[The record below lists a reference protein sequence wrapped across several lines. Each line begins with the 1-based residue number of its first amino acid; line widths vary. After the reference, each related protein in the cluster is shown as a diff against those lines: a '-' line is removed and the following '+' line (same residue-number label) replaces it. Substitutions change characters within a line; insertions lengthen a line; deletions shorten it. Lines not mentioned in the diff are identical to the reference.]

1 MRIVRALMV
10 GVLLGLLTAAALFG
24 LAAMARTATNAWGH
38 AYVVEDH
45 SQVPRID
52 TVLVLGTAP
61 FGVRGQRQR
70 SLSHRLDAAA
80 GLWHAGSA
88 NSFIVSGIRIGND
101 YDEATIMRDELVS
114 RGVPASA
121 ITLDHEGNRTWDSIA
136 RARRVFGKQRLLIVS
151 QRDHLPRALFLARH
165 LGIEAWGVA
174 SRGVT
179 YGGWPSTLIGDLAAL
194 VAYYDVLV
202 RR

>member
-1 MRIVRALMV
+1 MKIVHTLATGL
-10 GVLLGLLTAAALFG
+10 LLGLLAVAGLFG
-24 LAAMARTATNAWGH
+24 LAAMARTATNAWGN
-38 AYVVEDH
+38 AYVVERPDPL
-45 SQVPRID
+45 PRID
-52 TVLVLGTAP
+52 TVLVLGTSP
-61 FGVRGQRQR
+61 FGLRGQRQR
-70 SLSHRLDAAA
+70 SLSHRLDTAA
-80 GLWHAGSA
+80 GLWHSGSA
-88 NSFIVSGIRIGND
+88 ERFIVSGIRIGD
-101 YDEATIMRDELVS
+101 AYDEATIMRDELVA
-114 RGVPASA
+114 RGVPAAA

-136 RARRVFGKQRLLIVS
+136 RARRVFGQKRLLIVS

-194 VAYYDVLV
+194 VAYYDVIL

>member
-1 MRIVRALMV
+1 MKIVCALAT
-10 GVLLGLLTAAALFG
+10 GLLLGLLSAAALFG

-38 AYVVEDH
+38 AYVVEPP
-45 SQVPRID
+45 SPLPRID

-61 FGVRGQRQR
+61 FGLRGQRQR
-70 SLSHRLDAAA
+70 SLSHRLDTAA
-80 GLWHAGSA
+80 GLWHAGNA
-88 NSFIVSGIRIGND
+88 NRFIVSGIRIGDN
-101 YDEATIMRDELVS
+101 YDEATIMRDELVA
-114 RGVPASA
+114 RGIPATA
-121 ITLDHEGNRTWDSIA
+121 ITLDHEGNRTWDSIV
-136 RARRVFGKQRLLIVS
+136 RARDAFGQRRLLIVS

-174 SRGVT
+174 SRGIT

-194 VAYYDVLV
+194 VAYYDVIT